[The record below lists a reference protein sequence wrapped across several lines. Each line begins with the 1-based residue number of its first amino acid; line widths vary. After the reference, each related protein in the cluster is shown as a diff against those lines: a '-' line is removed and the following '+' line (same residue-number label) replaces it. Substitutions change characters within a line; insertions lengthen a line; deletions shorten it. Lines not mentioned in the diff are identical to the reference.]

1 MSTQSNGTNNLDDLL
16 SDSGCVKHCCGQN
29 GTGIEESK
37 AAINKYIASILQEV
51 NDKVIGEDEK
61 RHDLNPSM
69 NEGIIGM
76 VREENY
82 LKENRNDLR
91 TEQRAALAEISK
103 RYGKEL

>member
-1 MSTQSNGTNNLDDLL
+1 
-16 SDSGCVKHCCGQN
+16 
-29 GTGIEESK
+29 
-37 AAINKYIASILQEV
+37 
-51 NDKVIGEDEK
+51 
-61 RHDLNPSM
+61 M